1 MNGRWYEI
9 LQPRSVDQ
17 TVFRSPDQNKAKLK
31 RGKSNFPQPDV
42 TKTWPG
48 FKHII
53 KELEIFIS
61 IYENLYILVQT
72 KYCTPIFIKFLL
84 YLQRFNLNCIQ
95 DSMLI

>member
-1 MNGRWYEI
+1 MNGRWHEI

-42 TKTWPG
+42 IKTWPG

-53 KELEIFIS
+53 KEWEIFIS
-61 IYENLYILVQT
+61 IYEKLSIQVQT
-72 KYCTPIFIKFLL
+72 KYCNNISKKLPL
-84 YLQRFNLNCIQ
+84 YLQRFSLNCTQ
-95 DSMLI
+95 DNILF